1 MTIAERLR
9 QEGYPEEYMVTYI
22 QAYILGYME
31 GSLKAQRTIARR
43 LWDMGMTP
51 EQIKQATGLS
61 EDELQQM
68 KCTS

>member
-9 QEGYPEEYMVTYI
+9 QEGYPEEYLVTYI

-43 LWDMGMTP
+43 LWNMGMTQ
-51 EQIKQATGLS
+51 EQIKQATRIS
-61 EDELQQM
+61 EDELQ
-68 KCTS
+68 KITH